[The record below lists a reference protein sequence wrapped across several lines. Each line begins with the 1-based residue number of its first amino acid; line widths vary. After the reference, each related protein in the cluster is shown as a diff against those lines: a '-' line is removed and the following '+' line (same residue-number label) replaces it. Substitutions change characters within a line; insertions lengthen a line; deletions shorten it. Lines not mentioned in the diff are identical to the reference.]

1 MLEIKKHY
9 FLKRLYRREE
19 QSVSCL
25 MGSDYY
31 LRFARSE
38 TTQNYHWA
46 NNKQNTYIFA
56 YYQEWVHYL
65 LSSTTQW
72 HGHCYWHCLV
82 SFWCV

>member
-56 YYQEWVHYL
+56 SYKNEYIIYCHLQLNGMDTATDIVWYHFGV
-65 LSSTTQW
+65 
-72 HGHCYWHCLV
+72 
-82 SFWCV
+82 